1 MKILK
6 MRIDGLFLFDEG
18 IDLDF
23 VAKQRVTEQNDAGL
37 SHIFGNLYRQN
48 VVGIIGINASGKTTV
63 LKALSFVMDIFEKQG
78 KLNDEKYEFLANEEH
93 FQVEVYF
100 KFEGDKLMK
109 IQSLVTR
116 NRQDQMIFEEEK
128 IWVKKIGKVKKL
140 LYTFSDKH
148 LLKVRSREDS
158 PYLADDMSMIIAYM
172 KKQEPREIIDLISET
187 NKNVMKAAGQIPV
200 EMVNFLD
207 KSIDYLT
214 EERDANHHVTIRLK
228 FKGQDQEIYLT
239 NHQHLEAYLSS
250 GTIKGL
256 NVLAAVEKVFRSGGM
271 LIMDEIENHFN
282 KEVVRTIVN
291 FFRNER
297 INPKG
302 AMLVFTTHYSELLDD
317 FERNDSIYISLKE
330 DKLRIRN
337 LNDLFNRSDYK
348 KSEVYQSSYVGPTA
362 PAYDAYMD
370 LKRYL
375 QQVHST

>member
-1 MKILK
+1 MK
-6 MRIDGLFLFDEG
+6 IDGLFLFDEG

-23 VAKQRVTEQNDAGL
+23 VAKQRVTDQNNAGL
-37 SHIFGNLYRQN
+37 SRIFDNLYRQN

-63 LKALSFVMDIFEKQG
+63 LKALSFVMNIFAKQG
-78 KLNDEKYEFLANEEH
+78 KLNDDRYEFLANEDR

-100 KFEGDKLMK
+100 QFEADKLMK
-109 IQSLVTR
+109 IESLVVR
-116 NRQDQMIFEEEK
+116 NRQDQLLFEEEK
-128 IWVKKIGKVKKL
+128 IWVKKMDRVKKS

-148 LLKVRSREDS
+148 LLKVRSKEDT
-158 PYLADDMSMIIAYM
+158 PYLADDMSMVIAYT
-172 KKQEPREIIDLISET
+172 KKLEPLEVIDLISDT
-187 NKNVMKAAGQIPV
+187 NKNVMKAAGQLPL

-207 KSIDYLT
+207 KSIDYLV
-214 EERDANHHVTIRLK
+214 EEKDANHHVTIRLK
-228 FKGQDQEIYLT
+228 FKGQDQEIYLN

-256 NVLAAVEKVFRSGGM
+256 NVLVAVEKVVKNGGM

-330 DKLRIRN
+330 EKLRVRN

-348 KSEVYQSSYVGPTA
+348 KSEVYQSSYIGPTA

-375 QQVHST
+375 QQVHHS